1 MAARTGRTIP
11 RLGVVRLN
19 SISIRKRILEG
30 SKVGSGLGL
39 FWAFSSQTLMRQTCL
54 RAEKGAWHLVWSDLG
69 VFEQDFDETDMFTE
83 AGILVFDMGG

>member
-19 SISIRKRILEG
+19 SISIRKRILVG
-30 SKVGSGLGL
+30 SKVGSGRGL
-39 FWAFSSQTLMRQTCL
+39 FWAFSSQTLTRQTCL

-69 VFEQDFDETDMFTE
+69 RLQARLDETDM
-83 AGILVFDMGG
+83 